1 MNHDQGLAGQLRQS
15 SEDFA
20 ALLARYSALER
31 RHESLAAT
39 HAQLVQA
46 TQALAGGAAP
56 ARQQAAHTLLEATW
70 HDELTGLPNM
80 ALLSHKAEQQIALAW
95 QGGTRVALLVIE
107 LDGVLPLA
115 QTQGAGVL
123 AAVLQTSANRL
134 LQVIRGCDQ
143 LARSGPCTF
152 TALMLGPKNDA
163 DLAPIAQRMLGALT
177 QTLPQ
182 AQDRL
187 VSAAHIGCAFFPS
200 DGTDVPTLLEHAA
213 VALSVARQEGGNSCR
228 SYSLS
233 MPDRLSPPAA
243 A

>member
-1 MNHDQGLAGQLRQS
+1 MNHDQRLAEQLRQT

-46 TQALAGGAAP
+46 TQALAGDTEP
-56 ARQQAAHTLLEATW
+56 ARRQAAHTLFDAAW
-70 HDELTGLPNM
+70 RDELTGLPTM

-95 QGGTRVALLVIE
+95 QGGARVALLVIE

-115 QTQGAGVL
+115 ETHGAGVL
-123 AAVLQTSANRL
+123 DAVLQASANRL

-143 LARSGPCTF
+143 LARSGPHTF
-152 TALMLGPKNDA
+152 TALMVGPKNDE
-163 DLAPIAQRMLGALT
+163 DLAPIAQRLLGALT
-177 QTLPQ
+177 QAMPL

-187 VSAAHIGCAFFPS
+187 VPAAHIGCAFFPR
-200 DGTDVPTLLEHAA
+200 DGTNLPTLLDHAA
-213 VALSVARQEGGNSCR
+213 VALSVARLEGSNSCR
-228 SYSLS
+228 SYSLN
-233 MPDRLSPPAA
+233 MPDRLQSPVAG
-243 A
+243 